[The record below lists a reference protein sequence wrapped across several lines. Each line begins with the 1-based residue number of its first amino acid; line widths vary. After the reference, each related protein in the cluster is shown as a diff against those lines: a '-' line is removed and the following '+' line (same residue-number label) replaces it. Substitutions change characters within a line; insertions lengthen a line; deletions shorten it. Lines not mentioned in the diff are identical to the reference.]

1 MKEDIVMSNIHNI
14 LDSIRLFSLYLCS
27 KWPCTFQVSEIEARS
42 ALIQLALPEWDP
54 NEFEIDPA
62 DFRFT
67 LLLSDKG
74 KEGKYKLVYRYRS
87 EL

>member
-1 MKEDIVMSNIHNI
+1 MK
-14 LDSIRLFSLYLCS
+14 FFF
-27 KWPCTFQVSEIEARS
+27 TFQVSEIEARS

-54 NEFEIDPA
+54 SEFEIDPA

-74 KEGKYKLVYRYRS
+74 KEGKYKLVYRYDKACCVEIKDRIYT
-87 EL
+87 

>member
-1 MKEDIVMSNIHNI
+1 MCNGC
-14 LDSIRLFSLYLCS
+14 IRLLFFFA
-27 KWPCTFQVSEIEARS
+27 FQVSEIEARS

-54 NEFEIDPA
+54 NEFDIDPA

-74 KEGKYKLVYRYRS
+74 KEGKYKLVYRYS
-87 EL
+87 ISNEIKGNLMPNYI